1 MKINILKK
9 NNKTLSKLYN
19 EVFNAEN
26 EIIDIEKSKKNNIKF
41 LCAIDDNEIVGAIMI
56 TTKFDYVQNIKTFYL
71 DYVAV
76 LEKYR
81 RKGIATLMLQE
92 VEKLEKK
99 EKISFIEF
107 TSNSK
112 RLEAIKLYSSLN
124 YNIKDTNV
132 FFKKIV

>member
-1 MKINILKK
+1 
-9 NNKTLSKLYN
+9 
-19 EVFNAEN
+19 
-26 EIIDIEKSKKNNIKF
+26 
-41 LCAIDDNEIVGAIMI
+41 MI
-56 TTKFDYVQNIKTFYL
+56 TTKFDHVQNIKTFYL

-92 VEKLEKK
+92 VEKLAKK